1 MNFSYFCFPDVMGG
15 DVGVAIT
22 SCIFLTGAL
31 QFGMR
36 QSAEAENLMTSVER
50 VMEYGELDSEA
61 ELTSL
66 EEAKPFCDGIIQ
78 YDNVS
83 LKYAENSKPV
93 LNNISFKT
101 TSCEKIGI
109 VGKTVA

>member
-1 MNFSYFCFPDVMGG
+1 MLGG
-15 DVGVAIT
+15 DVGVAIL
-22 SCIFLTGAL
+22 SCIFLINDL

-61 ELTSL
+61 KLSSP
-66 EEAKPFCDGIIQ
+66 EETKPFCDGIIQ

-93 LNNISFKT
+93 LNNISFET

-109 VGKTVA
+109 VGKSAA

>member
-61 ELTSL
+61 ELTSP

-93 LNNISFKT
+93 LKNISFET

-109 VGKTVA
+109 VGKSAA